1 MPMKAFEL
9 KEIFLGEPD
18 GKKEA
23 LYKADFEK
31 YFFNF
36 SNIVEDALKPKSF
49 LFLGRKGSG
58 KTILAEYL
66 KKISQGPTNFSEIRS
81 YKDFKFQELV
91 HFKAKDISPNE
102 YIPFW
107 EWVILLDIARLSLQ
121 DNGILENE
129 YRQRLSK
136 FYKDNY
142 VSINIDSR
150 KVLEITKENK
160 ISASALHIGAELG
173 VQTRQSSGTY
183 LHYLEDLR
191 QVVMGSLTTSQSQ
204 YTVYYD
210 ELDDRF
216 HDEKNYKDGI
226 ISLIKAADRLNL
238 LFLEHNVKSKIVVLL
253 RTDIFS
259 LLNDPDLNKIRM
271 GNSVMLEWGNAANS
285 DSPIIDLILN
295 KILKSIPE
303 LENISRQ
310 ELFDLLFPQWVRG
323 IHPARFLLERTF
335 FRPRDAITYLNL
347 IISEYPKTRYFGEK
361 SFLDLKAN
369 YSEYFYQEIRNE
381 LSGHLSDDEIDKGTL
396 LLKHYNKHIFKY
408 DEIAKYFCE
417 NNPTYR
423 DLNLDKILRVFF
435 KFSIIGNKWFNEY
448 RQKDYYSWAYRDNH
462 AILDFKKD
470 MLIHL
475 GLREELSM

>member
-1 MPMKAFEL
+1 MKAFEL

-23 LYKADFEK
+23 LYKSDFEK
-31 YFFNF
+31 YFFNL
-36 SNIVEDALKPKSF
+36 SNIVEEAQKPKNF

-58 KTILAEYL
+58 KTLLAEYL
-66 KKISQGPTNFSEIRS
+66 KKISYGPTNFSEIRS

-107 EWVILLDIARLSLQ
+107 EWVILLDIARLTLQ
-121 DNGILENE
+121 DNGILANE
-129 YRQRLSK
+129 FSQRLSK

-142 VSINIDSR
+142 LSINIDSR
-150 KVLEITKENK
+150 KILEITKENK
-160 ISASALHIGAELG
+160 ISASALHVSAEHG
-173 VQTRQSSGTY
+173 SQTKQSSGSY
-183 LHYLEDLR
+183 LHYLEDLK
-191 QVVMGSLTTSQSQ
+191 QVVMGLLSTSQSQ

-238 LFLEHNVKSKIVVLL
+238 LFLENKLKSKIVILL

-259 LLNDPDLNKIRM
+259 LLNDPDLNKIKM
-271 GNSVMLEWGNAANS
+271 GNSVVLEWGNAANS
-285 DSPIIDLILN
+285 DSPIIGLILN
-295 KILKSIPE
+295 KIRKSIPDFE
-303 LENISRQ
+303 SLSTA
-310 ELFDLLFPQWVRG
+310 ELFKMFFPQWVRE

-347 IISEYPKTRYFGEK
+347 IIAEYPMTRYFGSK
-361 SFLDLKAN
+361 AFLDLKAK

-381 LSGHLSDDEIDKGTL
+381 LSGHLTNEEIDKGTM
-396 LLKHYNKHIFKY
+396 LLKHYNKHIFTY
-408 DEIAKYFCE
+408 NDISNYFCH
-417 NNPTYR
+417 NNPAYR
-423 DLNLDKILRVFF
+423 DLDLDKILRVFF

-448 RQKDYYSWAYRDNH
+448 KQKDYYSWAYRDNH
-462 AILDFKKD
+462 ATLDFKKD